1 MDLTREREHPPLNS
15 FAEIK
20 QKLEHQPPVP
30 LGTCASQRILEKVKF
45 SFVFQ
50 WKLKRYFNLIQIQN
64 RFLFKL

>member
-1 MDLTREREHPPLNS
+1 MDLTWEREDPPLNS

-30 LGTCASQRILEKVKF
+30 LGTYASQRIPEKVKF

-50 WKLKRYFNLIQIQN
+50 
-64 RFLFKL
+64 